1 MGNSANVLAHKN
13 RRSRTLPAGARCA
26 TCGGT
31 SALTQRRRDGILCY
45 ECRRVAQG
53 ASRYEQ
59 HHPLGRAVDPRTVPM
74 PGNAH
79 RVVDALKA
87 AWPPEVRQNVDRRPL
102 LLLAGFLLFLRDLG
116 LLLHAMCQEFV
127 DWLLAAHRQLQAAHP
142 SQPWEV
148 ARGLRPL

>member
-1 MGNSANVLAHKN
+1 MGTAAKRLAGKT
-13 RRSRTLPAGARCA
+13 RRAKHFSLDPTCA
-26 TCGGT
+26 TCGGVR
-31 SALTQRRRDGILCY
+31 ALTATTDAPVCY

-79 RVVDALKA
+79 RIVDALKA

-116 LLLHAMCQEFV
+116 LLLHAMCQEFA

-142 SQPWEV
+142 SQSWEV
-148 ARGLRPL
+148 ALGLRPL